1 MNYLCTMKFRLFS
14 AFIVLM
20 IAISACSN
28 ELDLVSDWKDVPVV
42 YSLLDASDTAQYIR
56 VEKAFLDPNTSA
68 LVLAQISDSLYYE
81 NITVNLIDPLGE
93 ALPFDLI
100 DANLD
105 GFQREEGIFAN
116 SPNYL
121 FKRKTDDINFVN
133 GGLYKLEVQR
143 EDNLPTVTAETHVLE
158 PIEIKVP
165 NTQLTIRLQHE
176 STFKVKW
183 TSGEEAKI
191 FDVYLHFKYEES
203 EPGNPN
209 NLIDKTLT
217 WRMGSNI
224 EDDEVS
230 VDGEEFYQF
239 IMSSLDPLE
248 NGIRIA
254 SSIEIQ
260 VDGAGEELQTYL
272 TILEANSGITSS
284 QELPVYTNLSEGR
297 GLFSSRYTALEI
309 DYVIGANTRDSLV
322 TGIYTKDLGF
332 Q

>member
-1 MNYLCTMKFRLFS
+1 MKFRLFS
-14 AFIVLM
+14 AFIILM
-20 IAISACSN
+20 ISISACSN

-68 LVLAQISDSLYYE
+68 LELAQVVDSLYYD
-81 NITVNLIDPLGE
+81 NITVKLIDPAGE
-93 ALPFDLI
+93 ELDFDLI

-105 GFQREEGIFAN
+105 GFQREDGIFAS
-116 SPNYL
+116 SPNYVY
-121 FKRKTDDINFVN
+121 KRKTDDINFIA

-143 EDNLPTVTAETHVLE
+143 GDDLPTVTAETNVLE

-165 NTQLTIRLQHE
+165 NPQLTIRLQHE
-176 STFKVKW
+176 SAFKVKW
-183 TSGEEAKI
+183 TAGEEAKI
-191 FDVYLHFKYEES
+191 FDVYLHFKYEET

-224 EDDEVS
+224 EDDEVT

-248 NGIRIA
+248 NGIRVPT
-254 SSIEIQ
+254 SIEIQ
-260 VDGAGEELQTYL
+260 VDGAGKELQTYL

-284 QELPVYTNLSEGR
+284 QELPVFTNLSEGR
-297 GLFSSRYTALEI
+297 GLFSSRYTAVEI

-322 TGIYTKDLGF
+322 MGIYTKDLGF

>member
-1 MNYLCTMKFRLFS
+1 MMNFRIFS
-14 AFIVLM
+14 AFIIVA
-20 IAISACSN
+20 ISISACSN
-28 ELDLVSDWKDVPVV
+28 DLDLVSDWKDVPVV

-68 LVLAQISDSLYYE
+68 LALAQIPDSLYYE
-81 NITVNLIDPLGE
+81 NITVKLIDPLGE
-93 ALPFDLI
+93 ELAFDLI

-116 SPNYL
+116 EPNYVY
-121 FKRKTDDINFVN
+121 KRKTDDIEFVA

-143 EDNLPTVTAETHVLE
+143 GDNLPTVTAETNVLA

-165 NTQLTIRLQHE
+165 NPQLTIRLQHE
-176 STFKVKW
+176 SPFKVKW
-183 TSGEEAKI
+183 TAGEEAKI
-191 FDVYLHFKYEES
+191 FDVYLHFNYEET
-203 EPGNPN
+203 EEGNPN
-209 NLIDKTLT
+209 NFIDKTLT
-217 WRMGSNI
+217 WRMGSNVV
-224 EDDEVS
+224 DDEVS

-248 NGIRIA
+248 NGIRIPK
-254 SSIEIQ
+254 SIEIQ
-260 VDGAGEELQTYL
+260 VDGAGKELQTYL

-284 QELPVYTNLSEGR
+284 QELPVFTNLSEGR
-297 GLFSSRYTALEI
+297 GLFSSRFTALEI

-322 TGIYTKDLGF
+322 TGIYTKDLNF